1 MNKKKNKSIILLLT
15 LVALP
20 AMGQRIVAER
30 DVIDCGKVMYEHP
43 VTVSYELRNEGG
55 SQLLIDDVRTSCG
68 CTTVSFPR
76 DPIPPQSSFTVAATY
91 DARQLGHFNKQ
102 LGIYSN
108 ASDKPLLLGLKGVV
122 VEKIVDFSGEYPYS
136 IGDVRIDINN
146 IEFDDV
152 SSGDM
157 PIQKIHIQNNSAQT
171 IAPVLMHLPDYLK
184 AYVSPTRI
192 APGHSGEAT
201 VTLFSKKLRNFGLT
215 QTSIY
220 LGMFP
225 GDRVSS
231 EKEIEV
237 SAVLLP
243 GFSTLT
249 DFQRANAPQLKLST
263 YKLDVD
269 FQGKSKKQ
277 DVILVQNVGKSTL
290 EIQSVQVFTSGIELT
305 VPKSQLAPGE
315 EVKMKITT
323 RAKELKNVRTQPRI
337 LMITNDP
344 DNAKAVITLNVK

>member
-1 MNKKKNKSIILLLT
+1 MDKKTIFLSLLALA
-15 LVALP
+15 ALP
-20 AMGQRIVAER
+20 ATAQKIVAER

-43 VTVSYELRNEGG
+43 VTVSYELRNDGG
-55 SQLLIDDVRTSCG
+55 SQLLINDVKTSCG

-76 DPIPPQSSFTVAATY
+76 DPIAPDASFTVSATY

-102 LGIYSN
+102 IGIYSN
-108 ASDKPLLLGLKGVV
+108 ASDKPMLLGLKGVV

-157 PIQKIHIQNNSAQT
+157 PVQKIHIQNNSTAT

-192 APGHSGEAT
+192 APGHAGEAT
-201 VTLFSKKLRNFGLT
+201 VTLLSKKLRNFGLT

-225 GDRVSS
+225 GDKVSQ

-249 DFQRANAPQLKLST
+249 DFQRANAPVLKLSS
-263 YKLDVD
+263 YKLDID
-269 FQGKSKKQ
+269 FEGKSKKQ
-277 DVILVQNVGKSTL
+277 DVIMVQNVGKSML
-290 EIQSVQVFTSGIELT
+290 EVQSVQVFTSGIEL
-305 VPKSQLAPGE
+305 VLPKSQLAPGE

-323 RAKELKNVRTQPRI
+323 RAKELRNVRTQPRI

>member
-1 MNKKKNKSIILLLT
+1 MNKQKIFLSFLALA
-15 LVALP
+15 ALP
-20 AMGQRIVAER
+20 AMGQRIVADR

-43 VTVSYELRNEGG
+43 VTVSYEMKNKGG
-55 SQLLIDDVRTSCG
+55 SQLVISDVKTSCG

-76 DPIPPQSSFTVAATY
+76 EPIPVDGSFTVSATY

-102 LGIYSN
+102 IGIYSN
-108 ASDKPLLLGLKGVV
+108 ASEKPLLLGLKGVV
-122 VEKIVDFSGEYPYS
+122 VEKIVDFSGEYPYT
-136 IGDVRIDINN
+136 IADVQVDINN

-157 PIQKIHIQNNSAQT
+157 PVQKIHIMNNSSKT
-171 IAPVLMHLPDYLK
+171 VSPVLMHLPDYLK
-184 AYVSPTRI
+184 SYVSPTRI
-192 APGHSGEAT
+192 APGHAGEAT
-201 VTLFSKKLRNFGLT
+201 VTLLSKKLRNFGLT

-225 GDRVSS
+225 GDKVSP

-249 DFQRANAPQLKLST
+249 DFQRANAPALQLST
-263 YKLDVD
+263 YKLDID
-269 FQGKSKKQ
+269 FAGKSKQQ
-277 DVILVQNVGKSTL
+277 DVILVKNIGKSML

-305 VPKSQLAPGE
+305 MPKSQLSPGE
-315 EVKMKITT
+315 EVKMKITA
-323 RAKELKNVRTQPRI
+323 RAKELKSVRTQPRI